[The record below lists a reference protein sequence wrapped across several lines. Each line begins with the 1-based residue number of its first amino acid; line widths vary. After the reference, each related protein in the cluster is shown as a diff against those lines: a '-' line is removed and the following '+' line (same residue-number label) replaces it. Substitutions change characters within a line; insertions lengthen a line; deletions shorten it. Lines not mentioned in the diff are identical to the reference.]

1 MSNIIALYCHV
12 YGDSPNSAFYVR
24 VDKSQYI
31 SDLRKAIKVENGV
44 AFKDIDANTLT
55 LWKVSIPS
63 NDETKLKDLKLEDNE
78 EKGVKKLSSEKKLGN
93 VFPDNLAEEHIHII
107 VEPPGMSSTCIAQ
120 NFIYLTSIYLFI
132 RPFRSSV
139 RSHLSPIRSSGQSH
153 PSIHC
158 IHPLAHSSPILPHPS
173 FFIHFIPSIL

>member
-1 MSNIIALYCHV
+1 
-12 YGDSPNSAFYVR
+12 
-24 VDKSQYI
+24 
-31 SDLRKAIKVENGV
+31 VENGV

-78 EKGVKKLSSEKKLGN
+78 EKGVKKLSPEKKLGN

-120 NFIYLTSIYLFI
+120 NFIYHTSIYLFI

-139 RSHLSPIRSSGQSH
+139 RPVLPILLFIT
-153 PSIHC
+153 SIHSL
-158 IHPLAHSSPILPHPS
+158 IHRL
-173 FFIHFIPSIL
+173 